1 MKETSIFLQEKPENN
16 ITTKKI
22 KTIKKFNKQ
31 LNKEKLQEKNS
42 LAYIFIKW
50 KQDNIVLFLTENEE
64 KTKDFGLLFVN
75 EKKTA

>member
-22 KTIKKFNKQ
+22 KTIKKFSKQ

-42 LAYIFIKW
+42 LAYIFI
-50 KQDNIVLFLTENEE
+50 
-64 KTKDFGLLFVN
+64 
-75 EKKTA
+75 